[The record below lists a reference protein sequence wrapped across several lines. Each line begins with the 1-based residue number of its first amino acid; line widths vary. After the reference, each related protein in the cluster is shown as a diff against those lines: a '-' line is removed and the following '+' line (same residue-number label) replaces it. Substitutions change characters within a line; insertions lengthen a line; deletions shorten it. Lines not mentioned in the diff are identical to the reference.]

1 MDSFSYLEKTKKRGK
16 IQLMA
21 IRNRIS
27 AFVYRLFLLG
37 FALATLAF
45 LFLDEE
51 ENGNYFEGLL
61 YFDTE
66 ITLLAAVVVL
76 AELIAN
82 GIGLAKDPR
91 GLAPGVYS
99 PLSLAAT
106 AYEGANLLA
115 YPIAC
120 LFVGNDYFA
129 EGRFPPIL
137 FAHLLLPLFFIADWA
152 LFGEKGT
159 VKWRYGLYW
168 LLYPLFFFAFHMVR
182 HAISNSAVITCPL
195 FDATEF
201 TSNAAL
207 PAWFAGNGG
216 WNGVIFSSL
225 SVLGLFAAVSY
236 GLIFVNNLLAGKYF
250 QKKSGVQ

>member
-1 MDSFSYLEKTKKRGK
+1 
-16 IQLMA
+16 MA
-21 IRNRIS
+21 IRNRIL
-27 AFVYRLFLLG
+27 AFIYRIILLG
-37 FALATLAF
+37 FALATLAL

-51 ENGNYFEGLL
+51 ESGNYFESFL

-66 ITLLAAVVVL
+66 ITLFSAVIVL

-82 GIGLAKDPR
+82 GIGLAKGAR

-106 AYEGANLLA
+106 SYEAADLLA

-129 EGRFPPIL
+129 EGRVPPIL
-137 FAHLLLPLFFIADWA
+137 FAHLLLPILFIADWA

-168 LLYPLFFFAFHMVR
+168 LLYPLFFFAFSLVR
-182 HAISNSAVITCPL
+182 FGISNSATITCPL

-201 TSNAAL
+201 AAKASL
-207 PAWFAGNGG
+207 PGWFSGNGG
-216 WNGVIFSSL
+216 WNGVVFSSF
-225 SVLGLFAAVSY
+225 SMLGLFAAVSY
-236 GLIFVNNLLAGKYF
+236 GLLFLNNLLAGKYF
-250 QKKSGVQ
+250 PKKSPVQ